1 MKEFTL
7 DGRLAAAA
15 EYVRQGALFADIG
28 TDHAY
33 LPTFLLL
40 RGRIERAVAADIK
53 PGPLSSAM
61 EHAEKYGVRDRMTF
75 FLSDG
80 LDAVTGCMPDD
91 IAVCGMG
98 GELIADIVT
107 RSDLT
112 RRGGVHLI
120 LQPMTRQA
128 YLRRALASAGYPV
141 LSEKYSLAAGHA
153 YVTLLCTYTGV
164 PYETDDLT
172 SELGAGFFSGD
183 MTPAKRHF
191 LLRRLAALRDAAEGR
206 ERAGEYGSYERKIY
220 DKISSMHI

>member
-1 MKEFTL
+1 MREFTL

-40 RGRIERAVAADIK
+40 RGWIERAVAADIN
-53 PGPLSSAM
+53 PGPLSSAI

-75 FLSDG
+75 LISDG
-80 LDAVTGCMPDD
+80 LDAVTDCLPDD

-98 GELIADIVT
+98 GEMIADIVT

-112 RRGGVHLI
+112 RREGVHLI

-128 YLRRALASAGYPV
+128 YLRRALAAAGYSV
-141 LSEKYSLAAGHA
+141 LSESYSLAAGHA
-153 YVTLLCTYTGV
+153 YVTILCTYTGV
-164 PYETDDLT
+164 PYVIDDI
-172 SELGAGFFSGD
+172 SAEFGAGFFSD
-183 MTPAKRHF
+183 EMTQAKRHF
-191 LLRRLAALRDAAEGR
+191 LLRRLAALRDIAEGR

-220 DKISSMHI
+220 DKISSMRI